1 MVVNCRVKKLNRE
14 DQRHDTTDEARTE
27 LTGDNYEGFCPSTYR
42 EPGDPPELVRGETTP
57 AVLLAGA
64 ERKP

>member
-1 MVVNCRVKKLNRE
+1 MKDFARVP
-14 DQRHDTTDEARTE
+14 
-27 LTGDNYEGFCPSTYR
+27 TGNQATR
-42 EPGDPPELVRGETTP
+42 LKLVRGETTP